1 MVWLNWANETDY
13 IRKHSPKNVALL
25 SRNLDVF
32 SSLLQL
38 QQQVLKGVYKC
49 FATKNVALNEG
60 RFAVLTNILRFE
72 IAQSIKMLD
81 QGGFQSVW
89 DREIRHFLKLK
100 AMKWPEMK
108 APSDYISM
116 NTLWPFFKIVGIA
129 LMFVFIIG
137 ILEVVWPG
145 GKMWTLFKL
154 RLRDTLTVGNFDQL
168 DHSLEGDVPRERFS
182 RDHYSRIY
190 DDSDETM
197 PSRGGMYFR
206 KNCAYGCCGHDRFG
220 KCNKCCYTRPW

>member
-1 MVWLNWANETDY
+1 
-13 IRKHSPKNVALL
+13 
-25 SRNLDVF
+25 
-32 SSLLQL
+32 
-38 QQQVLKGVYKC
+38 
-49 FATKNVALNEG
+49 
-60 RFAVLTNILRFE
+60 
-72 IAQSIKMLD
+72 MLD

-154 RLRDTLTVGNFDQL
+154 RLRDTLTVGKIFVTVRLSNLRKFM
-168 DHSLEGDVPRERFS
+168 VTRRKRRKM
-182 RDHYSRIY
+182 RDI
-190 DDSDETM
+190 
-197 PSRGGMYFR
+197 GG
-206 KNCAYGCCGHDRFG
+206 KILT
-220 KCNKCCYTRPW
+220 K